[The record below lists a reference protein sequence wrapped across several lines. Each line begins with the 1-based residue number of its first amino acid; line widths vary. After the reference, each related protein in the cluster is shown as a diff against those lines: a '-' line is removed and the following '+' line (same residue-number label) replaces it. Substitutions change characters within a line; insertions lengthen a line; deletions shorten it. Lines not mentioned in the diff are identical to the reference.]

1 MSENS
6 STQQKVSLLGL
17 VALTVTT
24 VIGAGVFNLPR
35 DLAGSVAA
43 GPALVA
49 LILASIAFAVFV
61 YCLKYLQD
69 HYPHL
74 DAGIFSFPE
83 QGFGKFIGFISCTGY
98 WLSIA
103 VGNVSLG
110 VLSVSSQG
118 YFIPMFRG

>member
-61 YCLKYLQD
+61 Y
-69 HYPHL
+69 
-74 DAGIFSFPE
+74 
-83 QGFGKFIGFISCTGY
+83 
-98 WLSIA
+98 LSLIH
-103 VGNVSLG
+103 
-110 VLSVSSQG
+110 
-118 YFIPMFRG
+118 I